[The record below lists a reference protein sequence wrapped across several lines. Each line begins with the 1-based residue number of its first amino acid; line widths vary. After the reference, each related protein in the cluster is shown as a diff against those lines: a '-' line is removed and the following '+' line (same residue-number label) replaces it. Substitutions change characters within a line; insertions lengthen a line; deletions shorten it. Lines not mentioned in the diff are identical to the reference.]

1 MMKSTHEIF
10 CSVIIEAHPL
20 LNSLSEDFGQL
31 KSSYQTNNDN
41 ELEINDEPE
50 SSSISDESDDTYL
63 SDELTDQILTSAQLE
78 KFQSIFNN
86 TEENDEEEL
95 KEQIKMESF
104 LNEQDEKAFNLVL
117 QTKICCTKKCLISKI
132 KHESALQSFQT
143 VKSLSKAELNMFLL
157 GLLHGM
163 KRSDKTH
170 HDKTDKKYL
179 TVKYTFDEQEI
190 CETAFLHIYSLTI
203 KKWKGIRGHY
213 QLNGFKQIIHGNK
226 RRKSSH
232 ALSFET
238 IIHILTFIV
247 NYAKVHGLPSPGI
260 ILINNL
266 SILFNKYINQVI

>member
-1 MMKSTHEIF
+1 MMESTHEIF

-50 SSSISDESDDTYL
+50 PSPIPDESDTYL
-63 SDELTDQILTSAQLE
+63 SDELPDEILTSAQLE
-78 KFQSIFNN
+78 KFQLIFNN
-86 TEENDEEEL
+86 TEENDDEEL

-104 LNEQDEKAFNLVL
+104 LNEQDEIAFNLVL
-117 QTKICCTKKCLISKI
+117 QTKICCTKNCLISKI
-132 KHESALQSFQT
+132 KHENALQSFQT
-143 VKSLSKAELNMFLL
+143 VKSLSKSEFNMFLL

-163 KRSDKTH
+163 KRSDQTH
-170 HDKTDKKYL
+170 HNKTDKKYL
-179 TVKYTFDEQEI
+179 TVKYTFDEKEI
-190 CETAFLHIYSLTI
+190 CEIAFLHIYSLSI
-203 KKWKGIRGHY
+203 RKWKGTRSHY

-238 IIHILTFIV
+238 IIHILTFII

-266 SILFNKYINQVI
+266 SINFI